1 MAEAVL
7 KINESKNG
15 NVMVLEISGEIDAH
29 TAPLLKETSEKKI
42 SDGNIKLVFNLAN
55 CTYISSAGIG
65 VLNAILNSV
74 KAKGG
79 AIAVSEANKT
89 ITDTFKVMYFTKKVQ
104 LYIETAAAVKD
115 LQ

>member
-7 KINESKNG
+7 KITENIRG
-15 NVMVLEISGEIDAH
+15 NVLIFVLEGEIDAH
-29 TAPLLKETSEKKI
+29 TAPLLREASEKKI
-42 SDGNIKLVFNLAN
+42 SEGNTRIVFNFAK

-65 VLNAILNSV
+65 VLNAILNAV

-79 AIAVSEANKT
+79 SIAISEANKM

>member
-7 KINESKNG
+7 KITDSRSG
-15 NVMVLEISGEIDAH
+15 SVMIMDIAGEIDAH
-29 TAPLLKETSEKKI
+29 TAPVLKETTEKRISEGNAKI
-42 SDGNIKLVFNLAN
+42 VFNFAK

-65 VLNAILNSV
+65 VLNAILNAV

>member
-1 MAEAVL
+1 MAEAIL
-7 KINESKNG
+7 KITESKNG
-15 NVMVLEISGEIDAH
+15 NVLILVLEGEIDAH
-29 TAPLLKETSEKKI
+29 TAPVLKETAEKKI
-42 SDGNIKLVFNLAN
+42 IEGNTKIVFNFAK

-65 VLNAILNSV
+65 VLNAILNAV

-79 AIAVSEANKT
+79 VIAVSEANKM

>member
-7 KINESKNG
+7 KITENKNG
-15 NVMVLEISGEIDAH
+15 SVMVLELAGEIDAH
-29 TAPLLKETSEKKI
+29 TAPILKESAEKKI
-42 SDGNIKLVFNLAN
+42 SEGNVKLVFNFAN

-79 AIAVSEANKT
+79 IIAVSEANKT